1 MGTLHT
7 RQIKGV
13 GNEDFS
19 RGFFCCCFCFYFL
32 NLCRNIVQCHPMQ
45 STMHLFLFP
54 YVTEIALAQDLD
66 YRLKYALFKKY
77 IVLHRIPV

>member
-1 MGTLHT
+1 MKTSPE
-7 RQIKGV
+7 V
-13 GNEDFS
+13 
-19 RGFFCCCFCFYFL
+19 FFCCFCFYFL

-77 IVLHRIPV
+77 IVLHRIPVQYLSVQQLQ